1 VEGAESLAGGPIV
14 FRPSPALI
22 RQANLT
28 RFMAAWDIDGLDRLR
43 QRAADDPA
51 WFWDAVVKDLGWH
64 FDTPYDTVLDLS
76 EGVEFPHWFV
86 GGTTNLASTCVDRH
100 ARGPQRNQLALI
112 WEGEDGAV
120 VKLTYRELYQEA
132 NAMAHALASLG
143 VGEGDV
149 VGLFLPMVPE
159 AVIATYAVAK
169 LGAVY
174 VPMFSGY
181 GAQAVATRLRD
192 SGATVLICADG
203 FLRRGRP
210 VAMKQV
216 ADEAVAEA
224 PGVRHMVVVRRLGL
238 SIPWVEGRDHAWA
251 DLRAAADSS
260 PMTRP
265 VASEH
270 PFLIIYTSGTTG
282 RPKGAVHV
290 HTGFPLKA
298 AQDLTQAFD
307 LKAEDVLFWVTDMG
321 WMMGPWAVLGGMA
334 VGATVLIYEGSPDY
348 PGPDRLWDLIDRHGV
363 TVFGVSPTAI
373 RALMGAGV
381 EPVRRHRMD
390 SLRILGSTGEP
401 WNPDPWYWYFEE
413 VGHRRCPI
421 INYSGGT
428 EISGGILSGFA
439 VEPVKA
445 CAFSGPIPGMVAEVV
460 DEEGRPVGP
469 GTVGELVL
477 KAPWP
482 GMTRGFWHDRERY
495 LDTYWRRW
503 PGVWVHGDWVVT
515 DEDGFWYILGRSD
528 DTIKVAGKRLGPAE
542 AESAAV
548 AHPQIREAAAIG
560 VPHPVKGEVLVIV
573 AVPTEAPGEVDSSA
587 LATAVQDLVAAQ
599 LGRALR
605 PDRVVLVPDLPKTRN
620 GKIVRR
626 AVRAAYLGQDA
637 GDLSSVENL
646 DALAAIR
653 AAGAAS
659 AGR

>member
-1 VEGAESLAGGPIV
+1 
-14 FRPSPALI
+14 
-22 RQANLT
+22 
-28 RFMAAWDIDGLDRLR
+28 MAAWDIDGLDRLR

-659 AGR
+659 ADR